1 MLRFDRRE
9 AAVLY
14 VLELTAASSKPTEL
28 RCPRT
33 SSPPKR
39 RLRQILPPRSSG
51 MARSMPLLGRGCWE
65 RTVVFCEF
73 ILSYILRVR
82 TEF

>member
-14 VLELTAASSKPTEL
+14 VLELTTASSRPTEL
-28 RCPRT
+28 RCPPA

-39 RLRQILPPRSSG
+39 RLRQILPLRSSG
-51 MARSMPLLGRGCWE
+51 MAHSMPLLGRGYWE
-65 RTVVFCEF
+65 RTAVFCEF
-73 ILSYILRVR
+73 SLPYIFR
-82 TEF
+82 TKF